1 MLYGPGSA
9 VSPGQELLQPLDVL
23 HCRYRH
29 SQRSHIKVAMQT
41 VPKLG
46 LVAKTAAY
54 HRFSDSP
61 TESTRFLQSRRLRGS
76 AVRLEQR
83 LPLAHLPSE
92 PLLKPATA
100 TAYSRNPRHSASDM
114 FELIK
119 QAAAE
124 TRVQGYRTFQQQG
137 LKIGV
142 PLSADR
148 ASPRVASHPLLAKA
162 TVLGPPT
169 SLWNQHPLLPVPTQR
184 GSGVVYAVGRK
195 NWLREHD
202 QRIRVARVRRYRR

>member
-1 MLYGPGSA
+1 MCFFGLGVLSLVSRSFSRPWIGCIVGTGSLR
-9 VSPGQELLQPLDVL
+9 ELILG
-23 HCRYRH
+23 
-29 SQRSHIKVAMQT
+29 MQT
-41 VPKLG
+41 APKLG

-61 TESTRFLQSRRLRGS
+61 SESTRSLHSRRLRSS
-76 AVRLEQR
+76 AVRLKQR

-92 PLLKPATA
+92 PLIKPA
-100 TAYSRNPRHSASDM
+100 TAYSRDPRHSVSDM

-148 ASPRVASHPLLAKA
+148 ANPRVASHPLLDKE

-169 SLWNQHPLLPVPTQR
+169 SLWNQHPLFPAPTQR

-202 QRIRVARVRRYRR
+202 QRIRVAQVRRYRR